1 MTEALKF
8 VKSRDCFCLVVFYKN
23 KTRTLLPE
31 KRRRAIFTRVIQDLF
46 CDSAKCL
53 ANNQTKRC
61 DCWVKE
67 HS

>member
-8 VKSRDCFCLVVFYKN
+8 VKSRDCFYLVVFYKN
-23 KTRTLLPE
+23 KTRTLWPE

-46 CDSAKCL
+46 CNSAKCL

-61 DCWVKE
+61 DYWAKE
-67 HS
+67 YS